1 MNYKPKCKTIK
12 PHIYR
17 KYWKIFYDFLKA
29 ISKVQVVKEQI
40 DKLNF
45 KIKNTCSSKSEE
57 KDKPHMERKYLQII

>member
-40 DKLNF
+40 DKLNSKLKTPALPNQKK
-45 KIKNTCSSKSEE
+45 KISHTCRENICKS
-57 KDKPHMERKYLQII
+57 